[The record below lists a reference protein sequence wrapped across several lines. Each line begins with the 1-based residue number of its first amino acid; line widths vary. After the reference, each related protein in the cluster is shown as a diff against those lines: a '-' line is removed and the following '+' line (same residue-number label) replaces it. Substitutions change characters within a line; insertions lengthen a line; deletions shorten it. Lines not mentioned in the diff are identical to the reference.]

1 MLKKQ
6 RFVKILSIL
15 LTGILGLGI
24 LQTGCGTPIEMV
36 HKKQY
41 RATFLEVFD
50 TVTTI
55 VGMAE
60 DEETFRS
67 QAQAIHDELKEYHQ
81 LFDIYNTYD
90 GITNLKNINDNA
102 GIEPVKVDERI
113 IELLLDCQEFYEITD
128 GKVNVALGSV
138 LSLWHDART
147 EGIDDPLHAE
157 LPNQEKLE
165 EAALHTNMEDI
176 VIDVEN
182 ATVFLA
188 DAKMSLDVGAIAK
201 GWATQKVAE
210 TQESGF
216 LISVGGNVCA
226 TGPKDEKETP
236 WVVGIENPDTTEES
250 YLHTVNV
257 TKGCVVTSGD
267 YQRNY
272 VVDGQLYHHIID
284 PETLYPSKNW
294 RAVSVICEDSGVAD
308 ALSTAL
314 FLTNQEEGQKLLD
327 YYGAVAIWVEADGN
341 ILYSPGFKEI
351 IRT

>member
-6 RFVKILSIL
+6 RFVRILSIL
-15 LTGILGLGI
+15 FIGIMLA
-24 LQTGCGTPIEMV
+24 GCGKPVEITY
-36 HKKQY
+36 KKQY

-67 QAQAIHDELKEYHQ
+67 QAQAMHDELKEYHQ
-81 LFDIYNTYD
+81 LFDIYNTYE
-90 GITNLKNINDNA
+90 GITNLKNINDSA

-113 IELLLDCQEFYEITD
+113 IELLSDCQVFYEETD
-128 GKVNVALGSV
+128 GKVNVAMGSV
-138 LSLWHDART
+138 LRLWHDART
-147 EGIDDPLHAE
+147 EGRDDPRYAK
-157 LPNQEKLE
+157 LPEQAKLE
-165 EAALHTNMEDI
+165 EAALHTDIQNM
-176 VIDVEN
+176 VINLEES
-182 ATVFLA
+182 TVFLA
-188 DAKMSLDVGAIAK
+188 DSKMSLDVGAIAK
-201 GWATQKVAE
+201 GWAAQRVAE
-210 TQESGF
+210 QCESGF

-226 TGPKDEKETP
+226 TGPKDEKNTP
-236 WVVGIENPDTTEES
+236 WVVGIENPDTTEEA
-250 YLHTVNV
+250 YLNTVNV

-272 VVDGQLYHHIID
+272 VVNGQLYHHIID
-284 PETLYPSKNW
+284 PETLYPSKYW
-294 RAVSVICEDSGVAD
+294 RSVSIVCEDSGVAD

-314 FLTNQEEGQKLLD
+314 FLMNQKDGQKLLD
-327 YYGAVAIWVEADGN
+327 YYGAVAMWVETDGT